1 LFRKSTLA
9 NGVRVITESMPYVR
23 SASLGI
29 WADVGSAAERHDQ
42 RGISH
47 LVEHML
53 FKGTESRSAR
63 EIAETMDGV
72 GGNLNAFTDK
82 EATCYYA
89 KVIDHHVPLA
99 VDVLTDMFLHSTFD
113 PAELAK
119 EQKVV
124 LEEIRMYD
132 DAPDDMI
139 HDLFVR
145 TMWSG
150 SNLGEPTIGYAE
162 TVSSLSRDDL
172 REHMRLRYCPDR
184 VVFAAAGN
192 VDHEALVSL
201 AERAFAGFEGRADS
215 PAPERP
221 KLTPASFVK
230 TKDTE
235 QAYVVLGTQGLSVRD
250 DRRYALSVLDTILGG
265 GMSSRLFQEV
275 REKRGLAYSVYSF
288 QQGYRDAGLFGVSA
302 GTSPA
307 SVQECVDVIVDELA
321 RMAES
326 GPTEAELTLAKEHIK
341 GSLTLS
347 LEASAGRMIRLGRSE
362 FNFGRLI
369 SIEEI
374 EREVDAVDYESVVA
388 LARELFSPESLGLC
402 VLGPVEASEIHWQR
416 SVA

>member
-1 LFRKSTLA
+1 
-9 NGVRVITESMPYVR
+9 
-23 SASLGI
+23 
-29 WADVGSAAERHDQ
+29 
-42 RGISH
+42 
-47 LVEHML
+47 
-53 FKGTESRSAR
+53 
-63 EIAETMDGV
+63 
-72 GGNLNAFTDK
+72 
-82 EATCYYA
+82 
-89 KVIDHHVPLA
+89 
-99 VDVLTDMFLHSTFD
+99 MFLHSTFD

-162 TVSSLSRDDL
+162 TVSALSRDDL
-172 REHMRLRYCPDR
+172 REHMRLRYCPNR

-192 VDHEALVSL
+192 VDHDALVAL
-201 AERAFAGFEGRADS
+201 AERAFADFEGRADS

-221 KLTPASFVK
+221 TLTPASFVK

-250 DRRYALSVLDTILGG
+250 ERRYQLSVLDTILGG

-321 RMAES
+321 RMAET
-326 GPTEAELTLAKEHIK
+326 GPSEAELTLAKEHLK

-388 LARELFSPESLGLC
+388 LARELFTPESLGLC